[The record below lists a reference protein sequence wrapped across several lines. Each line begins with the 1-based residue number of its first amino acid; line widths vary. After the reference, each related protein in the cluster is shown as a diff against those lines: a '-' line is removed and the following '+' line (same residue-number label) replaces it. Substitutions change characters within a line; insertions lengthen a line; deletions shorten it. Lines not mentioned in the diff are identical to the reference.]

1 MIGATYPVLAP
12 FADSAQSLGKSLSLL
27 HRVRPKS
34 PLAPRPR
41 PLFSRYKPLLHL
53 PAGQFS
59 RRIRL
64 GKLQKAIQYPETRSG
79 SVQ

>member
-1 MIGATYPVLAP
+1 MIGATYAVLAP
-12 FADSAQSLGKSLSLL
+12 FAGSAQSLSQSLSLL
-27 HRVRPKS
+27 DRVPRQSS
-34 PLAPRPR
+34 PATRRR
-41 PLFSRYKPLLHL
+41 PLLSRWNPLLHL

-59 RRIRL
+59 RCIRL